1 MNKIWF
7 PAQRAIRTA
16 VQVIVSASAI
26 LATTVLVAPQILA
39 AVQDVVPG
47 SVVAWIAGAIAALAG
62 VSAAVSR
69 VMAIP
74 AVDEWLKKFGAGSA
88 PADAFAY
95 TSVDGETVGMT
106 RRQWRAH
113 ITSSEDGKA

>member
-26 LATTVLVAPQILA
+26 LAGVVLVAPQILA

-47 SVVAWIAGAIAALAG
+47 PVVAWIAGAIAALAG
-62 VSAAVSR
+62 ISAAISR

-74 AVDEWLKKFGAGSA
+74 AVDEWLKNFGAGSA
-88 PADAFAY
+88 PAVVIY
-95 TSVDGETVGMT
+95 ESVDGVTVGMT
-106 RRQWRAH
+106 RRQWRAF
-113 ITSSEDGKA
+113 INSSEDGKH